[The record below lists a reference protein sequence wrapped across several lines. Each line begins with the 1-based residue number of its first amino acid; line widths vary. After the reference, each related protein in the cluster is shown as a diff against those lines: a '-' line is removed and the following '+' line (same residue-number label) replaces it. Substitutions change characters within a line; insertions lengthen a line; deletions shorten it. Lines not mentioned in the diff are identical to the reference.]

1 MPNLSSLNNIVAEM
15 DIILPGGTISI
26 PVQQFVQDFQFESSV
41 RQAFTGS
48 ITLFDQ
54 GDTLENLLL
63 TSGLSRQ
70 VRMRWNWESKGLT
83 NAPNIYAAILTYS
96 PTFNTEGITFS
107 FDLVPTAIPGTNL
120 DKRSR
125 SYPEG
130 RKISDIAREIAADRG
145 WNTFDNRGRNTIEE
159 TKAPIMQPFNSTD
172 ETDLKFLNTLLPLAV
187 SLSDLGGYRMFFDL
201 YNVFHFHT
209 NSAFSNTSSVKQY
222 VFGKDGSG
230 EVISFTPSDTS
241 TLAMI
246 AGAGNVTYRGQSSL
260 DGAQTAKSGTTDGGL
275 DREPD
280 PIESTSASV
289 PDHGSSIHS
298 VLNIVSRDSTELA
311 NRAKFYRDRALNA
324 MVVAELQVVGTHD
337 LDVFDYCDVQYIRRN
352 GQPHYMSGK
361 YQVNGITHNYNNGA
375 WTTTFA
381 LTRQGF
387 NSSPDNTVNRQ
398 TGASYTVG
406 GAQ

>member
-15 DIILPGGTISI
+15 DIILPGRTISI
-26 PVQQFVQDFQFESSV
+26 PVQQFVQDFQFETNV

-48 ITLFDQ
+48 ITLFDE

-63 TSGLSRQ
+63 VGGQYRQ
-70 VRMRWNWESKGLT
+70 VRMRWNWESQGLL
-83 NAPNIYAAILTYS
+83 NAPNIYAAILTYT

-107 FDLVPTAIPGTNL
+107 FDLIPSAAAAANL
-120 DKRSR
+120 AKRSLAF
-125 SYPEG
+125 PEG
-130 RKISDIAREIAADRG
+130 TKISDIARQIANDRG
-145 WNTFDNRGRNTIEE
+145 WKTTDKRGRNTIEE
-159 TKAPIMQPFNSTD
+159 TQAPLSQPFNSTD
-172 ETDLKFLNTLLPLAV
+172 ESDLKFLN
-187 SLSDLGGYRMFFDL
+187 SLIPFATNLGGNSGYRMFFDL

-209 NSAFSNTSSVKQY
+209 AALFSETASVKSY

-230 EVISFTPSDTS
+230 EVISFAPSDTS
-241 TLAMI
+241 TLAFI
-246 AGAGNVTYRGQSSL
+246 AGAGNSVYRSQSSL
-260 DGAQTAKSGTTDGGL
+260 DGTQTAKAGTTDGGL

-280 PIESTSASV
+280 PIEASSASV
-289 PDHGSSIHS
+289 PDHGNETHS

-381 LTRQGF
+381 LTRHGF
-387 NSSPDNTVNRQ
+387 KSALDSTVTRQ
-398 TGASYTVG
+398 NVTTYTVG